1 VDNPIG
7 ITCALVGTLKDLKA
21 MWKQGLPTF
30 GPVLGLNATG
40 ICEIL
45 GHAGF
50 DYCLID
56 LEHGAIDLETAEN
69 MVRATQIAGIAS
81 VIRVSHNRPELISQA
96 LDLGASGI
104 HIPTIST
111 REEAEEAIWASKFSP
126 LGRRGVNPA
135 VRAARYS
142 ADQTTYFS
150 NANKETIVV
159 LAIEGTKGVDNIDEI
174 LKVRGIDAIFVG
186 PYDLSQSMGVVGQV
200 SHPKVIGKIREI
212 IALSKKAD
220 VAVGVFTDTPQGAK
234 EWVEQGVLYCC
245 LGLVAK
251 MLFQACSDYIE
262 RVRS

>member
-1 VDNPIG
+1 M
-7 ITCALVGTLKDLKA
+7 KDLKA

-45 GHAGF
+45 GYAGF

-69 MVRATQIAGIAS
+69 MVRATETVGIAS
-81 VIRVSHNRPELISQA
+81 IIRVAHNRPELISQA
-96 LDLGASGI
+96 LDLGASGV

-111 REEAEEAIWASKFSP
+111 RNEAEEAVWASKFSP
-126 LGRRGVNPA
+126 LGGRGVHPA

-142 ADQTTYFS
+142 ADQPIYF
-150 NANKETIVV
+150 NKANKETIVV
-159 LAIEGTKGVDNIDEI
+159 LAIEGTKGVDNISEI
-174 LKVRGIDAIFVG
+174 LKVKGIDAIFVG
-186 PYDLSQSMGVVGQV
+186 PYDLSQSVGVVGQV
-200 SHPKVIGKIREI
+200 THPKVVEKIREI
-212 IALSKKAD
+212 IVLSKKAD
-220 VAVGVFTDTPQGAK
+220 VAVGVFTDTPEGAK
-234 EWVEQGVLYCC
+234 EWVKQGVLYCC

-251 MLFQACSDYIE
+251 MLFQACNDYIK

>member
-1 VDNPIG
+1 M
-7 ITCALVGTLKDLKA
+7 KDLKA

-45 GHAGF
+45 GYAGF

-69 MVRATQIAGIAS
+69 MVRATETVGIAS
-81 VIRVSHNRPELISQA
+81 IIRIAHNRPELISQA
-96 LDLGASGI
+96 LDLGASGV

-111 REEAEEAIWASKFSP
+111 RNEAEEAVWASKFSP
-126 LGRRGVNPA
+126 LGGRGVHPA

-142 ADQTTYFS
+142 ADQPIYF
-150 NANKETIVV
+150 NKANKETIVV
-159 LAIEGTKGVDNIDEI
+159 LAIEGTKGVDNISEI
-174 LKVRGIDAIFVG
+174 LKVKGIDAIFVG
-186 PYDLSQSMGVVGQV
+186 PYDLSQSVGVVGQV
-200 SHPKVIGKIREI
+200 THPKVVEKIREI
-212 IALSKKAD
+212 IVLSKKAD
-220 VAVGVFTDTPQGAK
+220 VAVGVFTDTPEGAK
-234 EWVEQGVLYCC
+234 EWVKQGVLYCC

-251 MLFQACSDYIE
+251 MLFQACNDYIK